1 MKIIHC
7 ENPWP
12 HFEVED
18 FLTEDQISLVRNDFV
33 SAKSP
38 KDFGQIT
45 KDYNHTKFDFL
56 IDNFKLLLNNIN
68 YKYNNDDT
76 EITTFYHQLSPE
88 ANYKIHNDQ
97 ESKLVSFI
105 LHISDEGRGTKLYSS
120 RDESSFYKNARWI
133 PGGGTAFVKTNESWH
148 SMDNL
153 DNFFIRK
160 TVLINLRKKMH

>member
-1 MKIIHC
+1 MKIIPYK
-7 ENPWP
+7 NPWS

-18 FLTEDQISLVRNDFV
+18 FLTEDQITLVRNDFV

-68 YKYNNDDT
+68 YKYNDDDT

-88 ANYKIHNDQ
+88 AKFEIHNDQ

-105 LHISDEGRGTKLYSS
+105 LHISNEGKGTKLYSS
-120 RDESSFYKNARWI
+120 KDESSFYKSARWI
-133 PGGGTAFVKTNESWH
+133 PKGGTIFVKSDKSWH

-153 DNFFIRK
+153 DNFSIRK